1 MIFHPCMYYSLTY
14 CIMNCPIC
22 FEENDDMYTI
32 ACGSNTPHQ
41 ICHSCE
47 ISMRCSATPTNQGRF
62 IKCPLCRA
70 VEPTQ
75 GKRTIK
81 SYEAELTQVYNLQVP
96 VAPRQ
101 VPVAPRQV
109 PTSFPMIRL
118 DGDTVHIY
126 LQHRTISVVMPPQH
140 IIQFM
145 TPHQLHLIA
154 VHFAQLYTPPVAPP
168 VAPPRQVPVAPR
180 QVPVAPRQV
189 SVAPRQVPVAP
200 PVAPVI
206 PRIWC
211 QSGRRTLGLCPT
223 KSKTRRRCSFDNCS
237 LRVCIACKR
246 CTTH

>member
-1 MIFHPCMYYSLTY
+1 
-14 CIMNCPIC
+14 
-22 FEENDDMYTI
+22 
-32 ACGSNTPHQ
+32 
-41 ICHSCE
+41 
-47 ISMRCSATPTNQGRF
+47 
-62 IKCPLCRA
+62 LCRA

-75 GKRTIK
+75 GNRTIK
-81 SYEAELTQVYNLQVP
+81 SYEAELARVYNVP
-96 VAPRQ
+96 ARTLAP
-101 VPVAPRQV
+101 PAPPAP
-109 PTSFPMIRL
+109 PTAFPMIRL

-140 IIQFM
+140 RIQFM

-154 VHFAQLYTPPVAPP
+154 LQFAQLYP
-168 VAPPRQVPVAPR
+168 
-180 QVPVAPRQV
+180 
-189 SVAPRQVPVAP
+189 P

>member
-81 SYEAELTQVYNLQVP
+81 SYEAELTQVYNVP

-101 VPVAPRQV
+101 VPVAPPQV

-126 LQHRTISVVMPPQH
+126 LQHRTLSVVMPPQH

-154 VHFAQLYTPPVAPP
+154 LHFAQLYPPP
-168 VAPPRQVPVAPR
+168 VAPPRQVPVAPP
-180 QVPVAPRQV
+180 Q
-189 SVAPRQVPVAP
+189 
-200 PVAPVI
+200 APVI